1 MRRQDTSDESK
12 AKAKDLSFQAKAR
25 DLIVKARLKDLTFK
39 AKAKAKDLKI
49 VLKDSLRTRPRPGN
63 LITARQKVVNEDKF
77 EMVYRITSLINAAN
91 SITCETSVR
100 QLVSESP

>member
-12 AKAKDLSFQAKAR
+12 AKAKDLSFQARAR
-25 DLIVKARLKDLTFK
+25 DLIFK

-63 LITARQKVVNEDKF
+63 LITARHKVVNEDKF

>member
-1 MRRQDTSDESK
+1 MHQNELDAAGQGQGLD
-12 AKAKDLSFQAKAR
+12 FQGQGQGL
-25 DLIVKARLKDLTFK
+25 DFQQNFK

-63 LITARQKVVNEDKF
+63 LITARQKVVKEDKF